1 MPGAVLLCPELSYY
15 AQNCVIMP
23 RAVLF
28 CPELCYYARSCV
40 ILPGA
45 VFLCPELC
53 YYARSYVSLPVAMFF
68 SLSCVVLPR
77 AVLLYFV
84 WSRHFE
90 AAPVSTFEHKY
101 EFILYNNKKCYS
113 ETVYKQIDELITKNI

>member
-1 MPGAVLLCPELSYY
+1 MITGVIMLCYY
-15 AQNCVIMP
+15 AWSCVIMP
-23 RAVLF
+23 
-28 CPELCYYARSCV
+28 
-40 ILPGA
+40 GA
-45 VFLCPELC
+45 M
-53 YYARSYVSLPVAMFF
+53 YVSLPGAMFF